1 MNGRYLLLTSI
12 LLEALCYGVASEERL
27 ILKHGAKFNLIC
39 EGYRTTLYD
48 CRWDFEDKD
57 GNVKQQPRCTGTQS
71 DEYATESGVYKCY
84 VKGPNE
90 KEFKHT
96 STVPVTVFKDA
107 PQKPK
112 VVLKKIDVRPRGIEI
127 SWEAESIEYVP
138 TRKIKVF
145 VTKAGFPEE
154 MITETAEQSGNV
166 TYAVN
171 NDGGRFIVLVTDT
184 FVDDLTSKS
193 EEEEVSFETVDDIK
207 VIDLKHEVD
216 LNDIT
221 LKWDATGMRK
231 DEQPVYEV
239 RVMTM
244 KKGSK
249 VLNKTIKAT
258 EKTTKWKIEYRPEKY
273 FVIVVATIGLYEGPP
288 SNEVTVDVTELAPT
302 DAPSVVG
309 AKVNS
314 PAEVYI
320 MFKPLP
326 LDKLPGI
333 DLGCK
338 VYLCLEQRVNI
349 DCKVKTAAPRV
360 DKVLYEDLIGG
371 RVYWASVQCLT
382 GAGPSPMSSW
392 ISVDV
397 AKSVVAPRGK
407 GIGARREKD
416 VRVRIVAE
424 SGRRVIVSWSF
435 EMRNGSRF
443 DPNFVQ
449 NLRVMQ
455 YIKADGK
462 YVLDR
467 ILTEDRGLRSVDAG
481 LSPGFKFDTNC
492 YFYAI
497 NVSFQSN
504 RSAYEA
510 TDEMCYS
517 FFSPSYLLLY
527 GAIIIIILLMIG
539 ISYQLS
545 KPGKTKAGKA
555 AKGTPKKKKGKQ
567 KSKDSKSKDS
577 KSKDSKSKDSKS
589 KDSRSKDSKGSKEAE
604 KQEEK

>member
-1 MNGRYLLLTSI
+1 MHEWIAVGRFAFDWFITIWNSANDYFFGFFYTCFLLQFFWKRYVTV
-12 LLEALCYGVASEERL
+12 LLV
-27 ILKHGAKFNLIC
+27 
-39 EGYRTTLYD
+39 
-48 CRWDFEDKD
+48 DKD